1 MSEDAGIRF
10 ANIAAYRVLVNK
22 NEAKRLQRDCAA
34 APIYEGLD
42 RLAALNVA
50 ASVSHLENCPGL
62 REDTWPEELG
72 EVTDTGRKAPF
83 TKRSSL

>member
-34 APIYEGLD
+34 APISRWVGPFP
-42 RLAALNVA
+42 AALNIGCQCFTPGKLSWA
-50 ASVSHLENCPGL
+50 EGRHL
-62 REDTWPEELG
+62 
-72 EVTDTGRKAPF
+72 A
-83 TKRSSL
+83 